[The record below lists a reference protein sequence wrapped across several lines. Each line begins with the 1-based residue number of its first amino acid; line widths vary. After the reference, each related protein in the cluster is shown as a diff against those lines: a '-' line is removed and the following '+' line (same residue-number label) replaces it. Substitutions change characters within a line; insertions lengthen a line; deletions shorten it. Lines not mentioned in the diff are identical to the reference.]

1 MVSAFQIGLILAVS
15 LGSLT
20 YGYCSSI
27 ISTTLGQ
34 PSFLSYMGLDTASNA
49 TQLEGATNALFQV
62 GGLFG
67 SISSLWIPDKIG
79 RRWALFIGGT
89 FSLVGGALQTGSVDV
104 AMFIVARFITGIGV
118 GALVGLVPLYQSE
131 VSPTNLRG
139 FLVGLHGVM
148 ICVGYTSA
156 SWIGVG
162 FYFVHG
168 GNQWRGPL
176 GFQMCWPLGLMIA
189 LPFVPESP
197 RWLLAKGRKDDAFKA
212 FRTVHDSGVKVKDGQ
227 HEIAVRE
234 EFRLLAAQTAQEM
247 KDDVPLSAFFTR
259 PNLFKRCV
267 IGFGVMF
274 AAQGTFTLVINNY
287 GPILY
292 KGLGFSTVDQLL
304 IQAGWISVCPGGNV
318 INALIVDKIGRTRLL
333 MFGFAGTV
341 TALVGAC
348 ATVVVYNNH
357 GQSRSVAAAAVF
369 FLFWHIACFCVSVD
383 ATSYIYASELF
394 PTPLRARGIGI
405 SISGLFIATI
415 IFLQAAPT
423 AFAHINGYYYLV
435 GTFVTIFFF
444 FVAWFYWPETKGR
457 SLEDIAEIFGDNI
470 TLDDAEEE
478 AIHKR
483 FREGHYQEKAI
494 AQAADE
500 IRHHRENDFPIDTND
515 VSAEVKSL

>member
-1 MVSAFQIGLILAVS
+1 MVSAFQIGLILAVA

-49 TQLEGATNALFQV
+49 TQLEGAINALFQV

-67 SISSLWIPDKIG
+67 SLSSLWIPDKIG
-79 RRWALFIGGT
+79 RRRALFIGGT
-89 FSLVGGALQTGSVDV
+89 FSLVGSALQTGSVDV

-148 ICVGYTSA
+148 ICIGYTSA

-197 RWLLAKGRKDDAFKA
+197 RWLLANGRKDEALKA
-212 FRTVHDSGVKVKDGQ
+212 FRRVHDSGIKVKDDQ
-227 HEIAVRE
+227 HEVAVKE

-267 IGFGVMF
+267 VGFGVMF

-304 IQAGWISVCPGGNV
+304 IQAGWISVCPGGNL
-318 INALIVDKIGRTRLL
+318 INALIVDRIGRTRLL

-341 TALVGAC
+341 SALVGAC
-348 ATVVVYNNH
+348 ATVVVYNNN
-357 GQSRSVAAAAVF
+357 GQSRSVAGAAVF

-383 ATSYIYASELF
+383 ATSYIYAAELF
-394 PTPLRARGIGI
+394 PTPLRAR
-405 SISGLFIATI
+405 
-415 IFLQAAPT
+415 AAPT

-435 GTFVTIFFF
+435 GAFVTIFFF

-470 TLDDAEEE
+470 TLEDAEEE

-483 FREGHYQEKAI
+483 FREGHYRDNVI
-494 AQAADE
+494 VQAANE
-500 IRHHRENDFPIDTND
+500 IRHHTENDVSIDTND
-515 VSAEVKSL
+515 VTIEAKSL